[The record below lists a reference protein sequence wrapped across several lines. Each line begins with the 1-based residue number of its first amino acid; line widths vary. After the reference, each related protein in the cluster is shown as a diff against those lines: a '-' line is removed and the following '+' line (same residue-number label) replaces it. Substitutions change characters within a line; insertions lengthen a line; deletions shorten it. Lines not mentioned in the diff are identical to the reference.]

1 MMDQLLLQM
10 ENNNRAVYDAVA
22 VITDYISMKGDT
34 TKFAEYRSTQFG
46 LDAQIPT
53 RWSVFQK
60 FIKDSYLKL
69 KKVLDF

>member
-53 RWSVFQK
+53 RWSKIKK
-60 FIKDSYLKL
+60 FIKDKHLQL

>member
-22 VITDYISMKGDT
+22 VITDYIGMKGDT

-46 LDAQIPT
+46 LDSRIPN
-53 RWSVFQK
+53 RWSQFKK
-60 FIKDSYLKL
+60 FIKDRYLQL
-69 KKVLDF
+69 KKILVF

>member
-10 ENNNRAVYDAVA
+10 ENNNRALYDAVA
-22 VITDYISMKGDT
+22 IITDYIAMKGDT

-46 LDAQIPT
+46 LDAGIPT
-53 RWSVFQK
+53 RWSKFQK
-60 FIKDSYLKL
+60 LIKDKYLQL